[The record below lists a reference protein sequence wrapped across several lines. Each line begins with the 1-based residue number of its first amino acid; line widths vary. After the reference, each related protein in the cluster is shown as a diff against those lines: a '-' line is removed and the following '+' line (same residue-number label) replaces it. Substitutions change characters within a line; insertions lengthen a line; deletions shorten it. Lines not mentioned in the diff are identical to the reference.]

1 MVTAFVKR
9 AKHKQGQRWSALQA
23 ASKHYSFYI
32 TEVVVAPYEVFYNKT
47 TDLVVLCKSN
57 DTKYNLQIFL
67 YSMNGSN
74 TQYEKTFTKLTT
86 GHELLSI

>member
-23 ASKHYSFYI
+23 ASKHYSF
-32 TEVVVAPYEVFYNKT
+32 NKT